1 MRQPD
6 GSTMRW
12 TIAISLSLLLSV
24 VIVVVAASHDPE
36 GIWGQTTA
44 AWLQAVGSILAIL
57 AGVAMANSQLRQAS
71 TDSRR
76 EKFEGA
82 RAAVSLARKTLEL
95 VADRLR
101 VACDPASEASHGM
114 ALREHRTTELVEA
127 LRQISVGDLPPE
139 LVVPFSTLRSNL
151 HAVNARITETYESE
165 EEDGIPEE
173 RRRLRLGS
181 ALIIYNHAV
190 GDYADLCGMLRN
202 EVQADLPAFHEPQHL
217 RDYVAMARS
226 AARAGQDASDE

>member
-1 MRQPD
+1 MRPTH
-6 GSTMRW
+6 GSGMHW
-12 TIAISLSLLLSV
+12 TIAVSLSLLLSI

-44 AWLQAVGSILAIL
+44 AWLQAVGSIVAIL
-57 AGVAMANSQLRQAS
+57 AGVALANAQLRQAS
-71 TDSRR
+71 ADARL
-76 EKFEGA
+76 EKFDGA

-101 VACDPASEASHGM
+101 VACDPVSEASHGM

-127 LRQISVGDLPPE
+127 LRQVSVGDLPPE

-181 ALIIYNHAV
+181 ALIIYNHAA
-190 GDYADLCGMLRN
+190 GDYSDLCGLLRS
-202 EVQADLPAFHEPQHL
+202 EVEADLPAFNEPRHL
-217 RDYVAMARS
+217 REYVAMARS
-226 AARAGQDASDE
+226 AASSGQDASDE